1 MNVRIDSETIK
12 YFLRKDHPLLCYIDD
27 QCESI
32 PSRGRFTSHE
42 SHDRQNSIVDSSW
55 KSVNYY
61 SRLVLRT
68 NVEDAGQQVSN
79 CAFCS
84 NVFTLAIVPRYF
96 LSSIPLT
103 FFARSFAFPMCSMF
117 RVPCQWNELK
127 RIETRYATRG
137 YLVSSVSTRVNQSAH
152 EIYTQRI
159 DNPLFCLSWKKFPLL
174 FNLRSA
180 ILHEFYARVS
190 AKILSPN
197 QHFGSLT

>member
-55 KSVNYY
+55 KSVNY

-68 NVEDAGQQVSN
+68 NVEDARQQVSN

-96 LSSIPLT
+96 FSSISLYL
-103 FFARSFAFPMCSMF
+103 SLVLSLSMCSMF
-117 RVPCQWNELK
+117 HVPSKNQ
-127 RIETRYATRG
+127 IETRYTTRG
-137 YLVSSVSTRVNQSAH
+137 YLVSSVSTSKSVRAR
-152 EIYTQRI
+152 YTQRI
-159 DNPLFCLSWKKFPLL
+159 DNSLFCLF
-174 FNLRSA
+174 
-180 ILHEFYARVS
+180 
-190 AKILSPN
+190 
-197 QHFGSLT
+197 

>member
-1 MNVRIDSETIK
+1 MNVRINSETIK

-55 KSVNYY
+55 KSVNY

-68 NVEDAGQQVSN
+68 NVEDARQQVSN

-96 LSSIPLT
+96 FHLSHYI
-103 FFARSFAFPMCSMF
+103 FRSFFRFRCVPCSMF
-117 RVPCQWNELK
+117 RQRIKLK
-127 RIETRYATRG
+127 RDIRREVIWLAACQ
-137 YLVSSVSTRVNQSAH
+137 RVNQSAH
-152 EIYTQRI
+152 DTPKESITR
-159 DNPLFCLSWKKFPLL
+159 FFVSSKKFPVL
-174 FNLRSA
+174 FSLRFA
-180 ILHEFYARVS
+180 ILYESQVRVN
-190 AKILSPN
+190 AKILSPD
-197 QHFGSLT
+197 QHFG